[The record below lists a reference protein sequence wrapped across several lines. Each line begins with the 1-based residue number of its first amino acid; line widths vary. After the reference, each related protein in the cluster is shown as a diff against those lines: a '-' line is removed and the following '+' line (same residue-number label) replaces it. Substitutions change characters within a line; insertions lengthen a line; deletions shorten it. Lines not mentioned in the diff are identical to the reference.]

1 MPARADCPACG
12 GTGWKEVN
20 KGGVAAVVRCGC
32 ANVERQGSLLER
44 AGIPERFAEAGFE
57 NFSLRKKGNPIAS
70 QTLEPAAVA
79 LKGYAREYPL
89 VPKPGL
95 MLQGN
100 PGVGK
105 THLACAALKILVERG
120 FECLFFD
127 YQNLL
132 DRIRAG
138 YNPTAGTSEREAYTS
153 VLEVEVLLLD
163 DLGSHRVSDWVWDV
177 VTSIINHR
185 YNAKKALIVT
195 TNLPDEATGGRRT
208 NPAAKDYNVKDT
220 LEDRIGPRARS
231 RLYEMCKV
239 VRIDAPDY
247 RLRDLGA

>member
-20 KGGVAAVVRCGC
+20 KGGVAAVARCGC
-32 ANVERQGSLLER
+32 ANVERQGSLLDR
-44 AGIPERFAEAGFE
+44 TGIPERFAQSNFD
-57 NFSLRKKGNPIAS
+57 NFSLRRDHPIDSRPLEDALVAS
-70 QTLEPAAVA
+70 
-79 LKGYAREYPL
+79 KGYAREYPL
-89 VPKPGL
+89 APKPGL
-95 MLQGN
+95 MLQGP

-105 THLACAALKILVERG
+105 THLACAALKGLAERG

-153 VLEVEVLLLD
+153 ALDKEVLLLD
-163 DLGSHRVSDWVWDV
+163 DLGSHRVTDWVWDV

-239 VRIDAPDY
+239 VRIDTQDY
-247 RLRDLGA
+247 RLKDLGS